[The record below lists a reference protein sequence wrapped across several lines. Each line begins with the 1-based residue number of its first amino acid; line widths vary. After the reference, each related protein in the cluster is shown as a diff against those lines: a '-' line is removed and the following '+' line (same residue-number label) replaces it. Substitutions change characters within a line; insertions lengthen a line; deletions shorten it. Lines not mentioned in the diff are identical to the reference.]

1 LPRLI
6 SISHSYVV
14 ANNRRLAHEMAQ
26 QGRGRWEVTAIA
38 PARLAADLRDV
49 SLEPIA
55 EEACTTRGLRMR
67 LGRSPHLRHYERQL
81 HALLDSSWDVV
92 HVWEE
97 PYVAACAQVASAAR
111 ARACLVPATFQN
123 IAKSYPPPLTQFER
137 RVMRRANGWIAFGE
151 SVHEVQHGR
160 PGYATVPS
168 RVIPPGVD
176 TLRFRPDGEAR
187 TAVRASLGWN
197 DDTPVVG
204 FLGRFVQSKG
214 LAVLMNALKEARQ
227 PWRALFV
234 GGGPMERDLSAFA
247 SAHPGRVRVLT
258 GVAHDDVPRH
268 LNAMDLMCAPSQTT
282 RAWREQFGR
291 MLIEAMACGIPVV
304 ASRSGEIP
312 HVMGDAGVLVDESD
326 AAHWTAAIDRLLTE
340 PKSRADLSA
349 RGLGRVHEKFAWPI
363 VARAH
368 LTFFEELLSSSSRQ

>member
-1 LPRLI
+1 
-6 SISHSYVV
+6 
-14 ANNRRLAHEMAQ
+14 
-26 QGRGRWEVTAIA
+26 
-38 PARLAADLRDV
+38 
-49 SLEPIA
+49 
-55 EEACTTRGLRMR
+55 
-67 LGRSPHLRHYERQL
+67 
-81 HALLDSSWDVV
+81 
-92 HVWEE
+92 
-97 PYVAACAQVASAAR
+97 
-111 ARACLVPATFQN
+111 
-123 IAKSYPPPLTQFER
+123 
-137 RVMRRANGWIAFGE
+137 
-151 SVHEVQHGR
+151 
-160 PGYATVPS
+160 
-168 RVIPPGVD
+168 
-176 TLRFRPDGEAR
+176 
-187 TAVRASLGWN
+187 
-197 DDTPVVG
+197 
-204 FLGRFVQSKG
+204 
-214 LAVLMNALKEARQ
+214 MNALKEARQ

-349 RGLGRVHEKFAWPI
+349 RGLGRVHEKFALADCCAGAP
-363 VARAH
+363 H
-368 LTFFEELLSSSSRQ
+368 LF